1 MRTAK
6 TKQGDTWDIIALR
19 ELGSELLMHELIN
32 VNMIYSGTAFFEA
45 NIILNIP
52 ELDYQA
58 YADTNLPP
66 WRK

>member
-32 VNMIYSGTAFFEA
+32 VN
-45 NIILNIP
+45 IP

-66 WRK
+66 WR